1 MMTFF
6 IYEAK
11 VAVLLAVFYIFYRLL
26 LSKESFHR
34 LNRAVLLGT
43 VALSFIL
50 PLCVITIHRVA
61 PAVSGP
67 SASNIGGFANL
78 SAVGAAA
85 VSVTQWWQIAIVA
98 AYLTGVAVA
107 IAKIISSVVGVA
119 RIISNGEIETASD
132 GTPVIVA
139 DIQTSPFSWMS
150 HIVMSRGDFESG
162 NLSLVRHEKAHIALH
177 HSYDVMFVD
186 LVSVI
191 QWFNPVIWMLRAD
204 LRAVHEFEADDAV
217 LRSGANIKEYQYLLI
232 RKAVSASGYSITNS
246 FNHSILKNRIT
257 MMSKPKVSAMTGLRA
272 LYILPLLCGALALN
286 AKTVFDYEISENLSV
301 QQNPIKIEVKLENDK
316 PVYYING
323 DKTNIDELGEKG
335 ANLIKNNEFGV
346 VQLVVDRYVKMET
359 LSDLKEEL
367 RKIGELNIEYF
378 TVAPNENTESVPFQS
393 IEVKPTFNGGDA
405 NEFSKWVIAHLEYPA
420 EARAAGKQGRVMVKF
435 TVNEDGKVS
444 DVSVLR
450 GIDPA
455 LDAEAV
461 RVVNSSPNWK
471 PGEKDGKK
479 VPVTYTFPVF
489 FQLSSPNMEKT
500 GM

>member
-1 MMTFF
+1 MQQFL
-6 IYEAK
+6 IYEIK
-11 VAVLLAVFYIFYRLL
+11 VAIVMATFYMFYRLM
-26 LSKESFHR
+26 LSREKLHR
-34 LNRAVLLGT
+34 LNRCVLVGT
-43 VALSFIL
+43 VIASFLL
-50 PLCVITIHRVA
+50 PLCIITVHRSISVPTQLLLPQMDDTGFRVQFNGEEMENPFNWLTVI
-61 PAVSGP
+61 
-67 SASNIGGFANL
+67 FAIYC
-78 SAVGAAA
+78 AGIAA
-85 VSVTQWWQIAIVA
+85 I
-98 AYLTGVAVA
+98 LMKVA
-107 IAKIISSVVGVA
+107 IDIIKLRKLILKGEKHHDESGITLVVLDTN
-119 RIISNGEIETASD
+119 I
-132 GTPVIVA
+132 
-139 DIQTSPFSWMS
+139 SPFSWMNYIFLS
-150 HIVMSRGDFESG
+150 REDYGTGNNHIME
-162 NLSLVRHEKAHIALH
+162 HERAHIRFGHAKELLCMEIL
-177 HSYDVMFVD
+177 SS
-186 LVSVI
+186 L
-191 QWFNPVIWMLRAD
+191 QWFNPAMWFLKSD
-204 LRAVHEFEADDAV
+204 LKSIYEYEADDAV
-217 LRSGANIKEYQYLLI
+217 LQSGANIKDYQYSLI

-346 VQLVVDRYVKMET
+346 VQLVVDRYVKMGT

-367 RKIGELNIEYF
+367 RKIGALNIEYF
-378 TVAPNENTESVPFQS
+378 TVAPNENTESVTFQS
-393 IEVKPTFNGGDA
+393 IEVKPKFNGGDA

-479 VPVTYTFPVF
+479 VPVTYTFPVI

>member
-1 MMTFF
+1 MFAF
-6 IYEAK
+6 IIYELK
-11 VAVLLAVFYIFYRLL
+11 VAVILVVFYLCFKCF
-26 LSKESFHR
+26 LSQEKLHR
-34 LNRAVLLGT
+34 VNRIVLIST
-43 VALSFIL
+43 AILSFVL
-50 PLCVITIHRVA
+50 PLCVITIHKTVTV
-61 PAVSGP
+61 PA
-67 SASNIGGFANL
+67 L
-78 SAVGAAA
+78 VGADLAA
-85 VSVTQWWQIAIVA
+85 SSEIQANVSTLPATVSRFSLELLAIIIYLAGVFAVLTSIIA
-98 AYLTGVAVA
+98 
-107 IAKIISSVVGVA
+107 GVA
-119 RIISNGEIETASD
+119 RVKRLIRNSEKKQIEGCDVMVCDKS
-132 GTPVIVA
+132 V
-139 DIQTSPFSWMS
+139 SPFSWMNW
-150 HIVMSRGDFESG
+150 IVMSREDYDSG
-162 NLSLVRHEKAHIALH
+162 NRHILEHEKAHIRLG
-177 HSYDVMFVD
+177 HSKDVLLVD
-186 LVSVI
+186 ILSAF
-191 QWFNPVIWMLRAD
+191 QWFNPAMWLLKKD
-204 LRAVHEFEADDAV
+204 LCAIHEYEADDAV
-217 LRSGANIKEYQYLLI
+217 LRGGVNIKEYQYSLI

-323 DKTNIDELGEKG
+323 DKTNIDELGEKV
-335 ANLIKNNEFGV
+335 ANLVKNNEFGV
-346 VQLVVDRYVKMET
+346 VQLVVDRYVKMGT

-367 RKIGELNIEYF
+367 RKIGALNIEYF

-479 VPVTYTFPVF
+479 VPATYTFPII

>member
-1 MMTFF
+1 MMTFL

-26 LSKESFHR
+26 LCKENLHR
-34 LNRAVLLGT
+34 LNRAVLLVT

-50 PLCVITIHRVA
+50 PLCVITVHKVV
-61 PAVSGP
+61 PAAAGAVP
-67 SASNIGGFANL
+67 SNIGGLLDF
-78 SAVGAAA
+78 SAVE
-85 VSVTQWWQIAIVA
+85 SVEASGTPWWQIAIIA
-98 AYLTGVAVA
+98 AYLTGVLVV
-107 IAKIISSVVGVA
+107 IAKVTVSIAGVV
-119 RIISNGEIETASD
+119 RIIRNGEFETAFD
-132 GTPVIVA
+132 GTHVVVA

-150 HIVMSRGDFESG
+150 HIVMSHEDFESK
-162 NLSLVRHEKAHIALH
+162 NLSLLRHEKAHVALR

-186 LVSVI
+186 LVLAI
-191 QWFNPVIWMLRAD
+191 QWFNPTIWMLRAD
-204 LRAVHEFEADDAV
+204 LRAIHEFEADDAV
-217 LRSGANIKEYQYLLI
+217 LRCGANIKDYQFLLI

-335 ANLIKNNEFGV
+335 ANLIKNIEFGV
-346 VQLVVDRYVKMET
+346 VQLVVDRYVKMGT

-367 RKIGELNIEYF
+367 RKIGALNIEYF

-393 IEVKPTFNGGDA
+393 IEVTPTFNGGDA

-479 VPVTYTFPVF
+479 VPATYTFPII